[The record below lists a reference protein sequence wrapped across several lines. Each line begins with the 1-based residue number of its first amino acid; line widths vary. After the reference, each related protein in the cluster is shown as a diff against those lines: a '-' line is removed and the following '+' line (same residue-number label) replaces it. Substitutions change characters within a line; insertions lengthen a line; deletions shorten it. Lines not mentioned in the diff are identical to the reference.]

1 MKKVL
6 VVMAFFFALGLT
18 TVSAQ
23 DAAKPKKQQF
33 AWNKMYMD
41 EIGISA
47 DVQTN
52 IEVLKKENDLE
63 LKAVRENTSLSDE
76 DKKKQLQQVNAK
88 RQKII
93 VALLTPEQ
101 LKKSQEIQARIK
113 AHNASLA
120 QN

>member
-6 VVMAFFFALGLT
+6 VAMAFFFAFSLT

-41 EIGISA
+41 EIGISD
-47 DVQTN
+47 DVQAK

-63 LKAVRENTSLSDE
+63 LKAVRENTSLSSE
-76 DKKKQLQQVNAK
+76 EKKTQLQQISVK

-93 VALLTPEQ
+93 IALLTPE
-101 LKKSQEIQARIK
+101 EIGKFREIVARIK
-113 AHNASLA
+113 AHNESIKE
-120 QN
+120 